1 MYDNRLDP
9 INTTLVNPPGAH
21 SAPYKYTTYEEL
33 PEEMWVKQEPSV
45 ACQIATTAGDKQIA
59 WCKPSKP
66 NCPMSRNLE
75 PTQRV
80 DPDISFCDR
89 DGDVFG
95 NNYKIIN
102 KGPYSTEVVVPCKSK
117 SRSMQMPCGSG
128 KSSAARAKKRDTDL
142 ILKLLLIIGVIIFLL
157 TLASKF

>member
-9 INTTLVNPPGAH
+9 INTTLVNPPGAS
-21 SAPYKYTTYEEL
+21 SAAYKFTTYEEL

-102 KGPYSTEVVVPCKSK
+102 KGPYSTEVVVPCKSR
-117 SRSMQMPCGSG
+117 SRPGPVRPI
-128 KSSAARAKKRDTDL
+128 AAVRAKKQDINL
-142 ILKLLLIIGVIIFLL
+142 ILKLLLIVAVIVFLL
-157 TLASKF
+157 TLASKV

>member
-9 INTTLVNPPGAH
+9 INTTLVNPPGAW
-21 SAPYKYTTYEEL
+21 SAAYKYTTYEKL

-59 WCKPSKP
+59 WCKPGKP

-102 KGPYSTEVVVPCKSK
+102 KGPYSTEVVVPCGSK
-117 SRSMQMPCGSG
+117 
-128 KSSAARAKKRDTDL
+128 KKAAELVKAKVRMEAQRRDNETGL
-142 ILKLLLIIGVIIFLL
+142 ILKLLLIIAVIIGLL
-157 TLASKF
+157 TLASKV